1 MNISLGKVTVANA
14 GVPVRLTN
22 NQGDPTVLFRAHSYL
37 VEVLSTNTGKV
48 YIGAQNLDRTT
59 LVGVYA
65 ILAPPTTNIY
75 PTFSSTISY
84 APNPLNVA
92 SVWIDV
98 DVNGEGVIASVIQ
111 A

>member
-1 MNISLGKVTVANA
+1 MNFSLGKVTVANA

-22 NQGDPTVLFRAHSYL
+22 NQADPAVLYRAHSYL
-37 VEVLSTNTGKV
+37 VEVLSSNTGKV
-48 YIGAQNLDRTT
+48 YIGAANLDKST

-75 PTFSSTISY
+75 PTFSSTISNL
-84 APNPLNVA
+84 PNPFNIA
-92 SVWIDV
+92 AVWIDV
-98 DVNGEGVIASVIQ
+98 DVNGEGALVSVIQ